1 MPNTRKVFKGLL
13 FALAACAL
21 WSTLYIHTD
30 FIAPYGTADL
40 AIVRFLFSTALALS
54 VAVLSGN
61 ARRLLVNRPYQ
72 DWLSAGLLGFLGF
85 TGYFFFLATAIKYT
99 SEVITVSIIGMIAI
113 VTMVA
118 NNLIYK
124 EFPWRSIVL
133 PVFLAIVG
141 VALIVGAQIQS
152 GQFSLRDMRGCLGLA
167 SATIALAMWSSYQVL
182 NKRALLKRPLMP
194 TEDWTLLTLIAGA
207 AALPLL
213 ILMLPFSPVANEF
226 GLFTQP
232 VGAPTLALT
241 GWGFFLALGASLLS
255 LYAWNTAQTY
265 LPPALSGQSVVLLLP
280 MVFGLGWHYGRF
292 SQSSMPIG
300 IGIVFL
306 LGSVGATIMLRYRV
320 AARASHD
327 TPSLKS
333 VEERKGRY
341 QSDMPLPQKPIGA
354 PGRF

>member
-1 MPNTRKVFKGLL
+1 MSNARKVTKGLV
-13 FALAACAL
+13 FALAACTL

-40 AIVRFLFSTALALS
+40 AIVRFLFSTALALL

-61 ARRLLVNRPYQ
+61 ARRLLVNRRYQ
-72 DWLSAGLLGFLGF
+72 DWLSAGFLGFLGF

-99 SEVITVSIIGMIAI
+99 SEVITVSVIGMIAI

-124 EFPWRSIVL
+124 EFPWRSIVW
-133 PVFLAIVG
+133 PVLLAIVG
-141 VALIVGAQIQS
+141 VVIIVGAQIQA
-152 GQFSLRDMRGCLGLA
+152 GQFSLRDLRGNLGLA
-167 SATIALAMWSSYQVL
+167 SAFIALAMWSSYQVL
-182 NKRALLKRPLMP
+182 NKRALLKHSAIP

-213 ILMLPFSPVANEF
+213 IVVLPFSPVANEF
-226 GLFTQP
+226 GLFTHP
-232 VGAPTLALT
+232 VGAATLALA
-241 GWGFFLALGASLLS
+241 GWGFFLAVGASLLS

-280 MVFGLGWHYGRF
+280 LVFGLGWHYGRF
-292 SQSSMPIG
+292 SQSSLPIG

-306 LGSVGATIMLRYRV
+306 LGSVAGTIVLRYRV
-320 AARASHD
+320 AARARND
-327 TPSLKS
+327 QRSLI
-333 VEERKGRY
+333 VEQKQPV
-341 QSDMPLPQKPIGA
+341 QSDLAPPRKPIAA
-354 PGRF
+354 PDRF